1 MAINQI
7 CEEKGIS
14 KETAMK
20 IVEASLAA
28 AYKKEYGKKGQIIKV
43 DFDEISGDMKVF
55 QIKTVAKEND
65 EEPGD
70 EKPEKDDVAVVNKE
84 TVDEDKEL
92 KKKFNPEKN
101 ITIEEAKEY
110 KKNPQIDDEIEI
122 PLPSKSDFGRIAAQ
136 TAKQVMI
143 QKIREAEK
151 EAVFEEFKDKEGE
164 VVNGIVQR
172 IEGRN
177 VFVDI
182 GKAVGILY
190 PTEQII
196 GERYNIGQRIK
207 VYIAKVDKE
216 TKEASLILSRTSP
229 DIIKKLFE
237 LEVPEIFSKIVEIKA
252 IAREAGAR
260 TKVAVFS
267 NESGIDP
274 VGSCVGQRGARIQTI
289 INELGGEKIDII
301 EWNKDESKYIQHALS
316 PAKIVRLDIDEKR
329 KFAIA
334 YVSEDQLSLAI
345 GKQGQNVRLAAK
357 LTGWKIDILGEK
369 KRESVEEGKEE
380 ESVKTESE
388 KEIKTKKKKKEKEI
402 KAEDRSEIKEKGA
415 DKKIEASNEK
425 MEKKAEKKTKKSGE
439 KAEKKKSAKESKIAE
454 EKAKKERAEEQKKE
468 IKSKK

>member
-7 CEEKGIS
+7 CEEKGIL

-55 QIKTVAKEND
+55 QIKTVAEEND
-65 EEPGD
+65 EESEGEKSEEDDKIIIDAAEKITD
-70 EKPEKDDVAVVNKE
+70 EE
-84 TVDEDKEL
+84 KEL

-301 EWNKDESKYIQHALS
+301 EWNKDENKYIQHALS
-316 PAKIVRLDIDEKR
+316 PAKVVRLDLDEKK

-334 YVSEDQLSLAI
+334 YVAGDQLSLAI

-357 LTGWKIDILGEK
+357 LTGWKIDILEEK
-369 KRESVEEGKEE
+369 KREVAEENKKEDKKEE
-380 ESVKTESE
+380 SAKIEKIEEVKTDE
-388 KEIKTKKKKKEKEI
+388 KKEEINKKEGVKEKDIKVKIKKEK
-402 KAEDRSEIKEKGA
+402 K
-415 DKKIEASNEK
+415 
-425 MEKKAEKKTKKSGE
+425 EKKAKKTKN
-439 KAEKKKSAKESKIAE
+439 
-454 EKAKKERAEEQKKE
+454 
-468 IKSKK
+468 